1 MRTDAHSTIAVCTE
15 PHSSIMSHAAAAA
28 AAAASSHSAAAASSP
43 ARSAAAN
50 SPISVDSDDDEDA
63 HAAPDSIDDLVD
75 LEQMM
80 EAEAEQAAAEEAGG
94 FDPAESGGGFF
105 TEEQT
110 AAGAG
115 AAEASA
121 VESLDEDKPANEFA
135 SGCRECGSI
144 GVQQNYLTAFNVS
157 VCFRCQRAHPDRYK
171 LLTQTS
177 CTQTYML
184 PLQMV
189 QSRLGFIEKK
199 NPHKHAWGSM
209 KLYWKQQVL
218 ALVREKWGTME
229 ALEAAKQAR
238 DMAKITKDDAKRRQ
252 AHRTA
257 AREAAFTSTLAA
269 SMGELDAQTP
279 TEVVAMLAARTKG
292 MGAGAG
298 AARPADKKRKG
309 KGKKQ
314 EADAE
319 QYEEVEFDPLAALP
333 PAARKRAKKE
343 DAAKATAKLHVH
355 SFVEEAT
362 GKKTCTECG
371 FVIEF
376 ESF

>member
-1 MRTDAHSTIAVCTE
+1 
-15 PHSSIMSHAAAAA
+15 
-28 AAAASSHSAAAASSP
+28 
-43 ARSAAAN
+43 
-50 SPISVDSDDDEDA
+50 
-63 HAAPDSIDDLVD
+63 
-75 LEQMM
+75 M
-80 EAEAEQAAAEEAGG
+80 EAEAEQAAADEAAGG
-94 FDPAESGGGFF
+94 FDPAEGGGGFF

-115 AAEASA
+115 SAPA
-121 VESLDEDKPANEFA
+121 VESLEEDKPANEFA

-144 GVQQNYLTAFNVS
+144 GVQQTYLTAFNVS
-157 VCFRCQRAHPDRYK
+157 VCFRCQRAHPERYK

-184 PLQMV
+184 PLPLV

-229 ALEAAKQAR
+229 ALEAAKRAR
-238 DMAKITKDDAKRRQ
+238 DMAKINKEDAKRRQ

-269 SMGELDAQTP
+269 SMGELDTQTP
-279 TEVVAMLAARTKG
+279 TQVVVMLAARTKG
-292 MGAGAG
+292 MGAGTG
-298 AARPADKKRKG
+298 AARSTDKAKRKG
-309 KGKKQ
+309 RGKKQ
-314 EADAE
+314 NETDAE
-319 QYEEVEFDPLAALP
+319 PYEEVDFDPLSALP

-355 SFVEEAT
+355 SFVEESS
-362 GKKTCTECG
+362 GKKTCRECG

-376 ESF
+376 ETF